1 MSRVNINEYVEEIR
15 KAKHQRGSACG
26 RRVKIPRK
34 CIDNLAQ
41 SNEYINCTVICWVEP
56 DHYLIALPMSFT
68 KDTARV
74 HCGVCV
80 DIG

>member
-34 CIDNLAQ
+34 CIDNLQ
-41 SNEYINCTVICWVEP
+41 
-56 DHYLIALPMSFT
+56 DQ
-68 KDTARV
+68 
-74 HCGVCV
+74 
-80 DIG
+80 